1 MRYLIVLTALAGCA
15 APSAL
20 VWQRVDAASPTPQWL
35 YMDKGQCESMAV
47 AATANENRQVEVFAA
62 CMRGKGW
69 RLVQR

>member
-1 MRYLIVLTALAGCA
+1 MRYLCVLVLTACA
-15 APSAL
+15 APAHL
-20 VWQRVDAASPTPQWL
+20 AWERVDAASPTPQWL

-47 AATANENRQVEVFAA
+47 AATANENRQVEVFVA